1 MTDFLVR
8 QIPLPLPRPMLEE
21 NIPGASNPGI
31 KLDIPFPEAADVDLS
46 YPLIGLDWVLYPWT
60 RIKGFYMN
68 YSDWM
73 VSQLQTGTGY
83 TNSDR
88 WFDVLAFLIGAGVI
102 SVSVISVYY
111 LLKLLIFAVKK
122 ILPR

>member
-1 MTDFLVR
+1 MTDFFIK
-8 QIPLPLPRPMLEE
+8 QIPLPLPRPVMEE
-21 NIPGASNPGI
+21 VVEGSKEAGI

-46 YPLIGLDWVLYPWT
+46 YPLLGLDWVLYPWT
-60 RIKGFYMN
+60 VIRGFYMN

-73 VSQLQTGTGY
+73 VNQLQTGTGY
-83 TNSDR
+83 TNPDR

-111 LLKLLIFAVKK
+111 LLKLIFRLIKK
-122 ILPR
+122 FL